1 LPRRDLQQLSDA
13 ARVWIFPV
21 SPALSAESAT
31 RLLSDV
37 DRFLAEWAAHGTPVV
52 SGRELIEGSFLVV
65 AAEKNSETSGCSIDR
80 LFGTMKTL
88 ERDLSVAILDP
99 NRIFY
104 RDAAG
109 VIRAASRAE
118 FRTLATSEAIDATT
132 RVFDPL
138 VETLGD
144 LRGGLLEKPA
154 GESWH
159 ARAFGVAETVS
170 H

>member
-1 LPRRDLQQLSDA
+1 LPRRDLEQLSDA

-21 SPALSAESAT
+21 SPSLAPDAAT
-31 RLLSDV
+31 RLLGDV
-37 DRFLAEWAAHGTPVV
+37 DRFLADWAAHGSPVL
-52 SGRELIEGSFLVV
+52 SARELVEGSFLVI

-88 ERDLSVAILDP
+88 ERELSVSILDP

-109 VIRAASRAE
+109 SVRAATRSE
-118 FRTLATSEAIDATT
+118 FRELAAGDAVDASTH
-132 RVFDPL
+132 VFDPL
-138 VETLGD
+138 VETLGEVR
-144 LRGGLLEKPA
+144 RGGLEKPA

-159 ARAFGVAETVS
+159 ARAFSIAETVS
-170 H
+170 R